1 MLCHPGKTKTIYN
14 ISSLVGTAFLQAFT
28 IKNNQS
34 GFRVTGIWLFN
45 ENLFEDVEFLW
56 PCITDQPSPGVDLT
70 STSDQKPS
78 TGTADQEPSISIA
91 DLQSNASQL
100 LSESHQL
107 KTVSPFDVSHFL
119 KLAYARQLN

>member
-1 MLCHPGKTKTIYN
+1 MKMCLRTSN
-14 ISSLVGTAFLQAFT
+14 F
-28 IKNNQS
+28 S
-34 GFRVTGIWLFN
+34 GHTF
-45 ENLFEDVEFLW
+45 
-56 PCITDQPSPGVDLT
+56 TDQPSPGVNLT

-107 KTVSPFDVSHFL
+107 KTVSHFEVRPL
-119 KLAYARQLN
+119 SKALTQDI